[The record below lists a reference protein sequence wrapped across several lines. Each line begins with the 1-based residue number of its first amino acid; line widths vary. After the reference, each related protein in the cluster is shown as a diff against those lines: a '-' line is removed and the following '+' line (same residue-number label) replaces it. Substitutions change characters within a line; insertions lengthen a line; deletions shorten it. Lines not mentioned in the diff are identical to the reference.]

1 MRLIQI
7 LAALFLAVAV
17 DLLFWYMPNRPVP
30 LDPPPG
36 GKLASVSFAPYRD
49 GQSPLTAVYP
59 TPAQIEED
67 LVTVSAQ
74 AKSIRTYT
82 SREGLEILPELARKR
97 GVTITLGAW
106 LSPDVKKN
114 DGEIEALIKLANAYP
129 DVIKRVIV
137 GNEVLLR
144 RDLKVEQL
152 IGCLDRVRAAVKQ
165 PVSYADVWEWW
176 MKFPELH
183 GHVDYVTIHLLPY
196 WEDVP
201 ASIDGAITRIDFA
214 YRAIAAK
221 FPGKPILVGE
231 TGWPTQGRA
240 RGPAVPGVVEAA
252 RFTNGLIK
260 LAAKEGFDYNII
272 EAFDQNWKQALEGTV
287 GGHWGLYTADRAAKF
302 DVAKEAVA
310 DMNWRVL
317 AGISVGLT
325 ILLFVGTGGFA
336 LMPASALFHAGVST
350 TLATSLVLAGDRV
363 WSWAYYPVDVG
374 LGLVLMILEAVA
386 AFVVAAAIHDTLSGP
401 RLTVEIEPVPPL
413 PFSVQ
418 RIGSVTVLI
427 LTLAAA
433 IWAGLVVFD
442 GRYRGFPN
450 PHFLVTGLGLPLL
463 ILTRAAR
470 RPIGG
475 SIGAAAAFTNLFTTS
490 VPRAR
495 SPIAFRLLGW
505 VLVILAVLTVVAEG
519 FVPMESI
526 LYGQQPFLTAL
537 GEVEWIR
544 PNLTALGWAGL
555 LTTTAVP
562 FLASG
567 RSSSY
572 LWRPEVIGR

>member
-1 MRLIQI
+1 MRLLQI
-7 LAALFLAVAV
+7 LVVLVLAVAV
-17 DLLFWYMPNRPVP
+17 DFAFWSMPNRPVP

-59 TPAQIEED
+59 SPAQIEED
-67 LVTVSAQ
+67 VVTVSGQ

-82 SREGLEILPELARKR
+82 SREGLEILPDLARKH
-97 GVTITLGAW
+97 GVTITMGAW
-106 LSPDVKKN
+106 LSPDIEKN
-114 DGEIEALIKLANAYP
+114 DGEIAALIDLANTHP

-144 RDLKVEQL
+144 RDLTVEQL
-152 IGCLDRVRAAVKQ
+152 IGYLDRVRAAVKQ

-201 ASIDGAITRIDFA
+201 ASIDGAIGRIDAA
-214 YRAIAAK
+214 YRAIATK

-231 TGWPTQGRA
+231 TGWPTHGRA

-252 RFTNGLIK
+252 RFANGLIK

-287 GGHWGLYTADRAAKF
+287 GGHWGLHSANRVAKF
-302 DVAKEAVA
+302 DVAKEVIA
-310 DMNWRVL
+310 DVNWRVW
-317 AGISVGLT
+317 AGVSIALT
-325 ILLFVGTGGFA
+325 VLLFIGTGGFA
-336 LMPASALFHAGVST
+336 LMPGATLVHAAVST
-350 TLATSLVLAGDRV
+350 TLATSLTLAGDRV
-363 WSWAYYPVDVG
+363 WSWAYYPVDRA
-374 LGLVLMILEAVA
+374 LGVALILVETIA
-386 AFVVAAAIHDTLSGP
+386 AFVVAAAVHDTLSGP
-401 RLTVEIEPVPPL
+401 RLTIDFERVSPQ
-413 PFSVQ
+413 PFSTQ
-418 RIGSVTVLI
+418 RIGGIAVVVLA
-427 LTLAAA
+427 LAAA
-433 IWAGLVVFD
+433 VWAGLLVFD

-463 ILTRAAR
+463 ILARAAR
-470 RPIGG
+470 RPIAG
-475 SIGAAAAFTNLFTTS
+475 SLGAAAALSNLFSPS
-490 VPRAR
+490 VPRGPN
-495 SPIAFRLLGW
+495 PILLRALGW
-505 VLVILAVLTVVAEG
+505 ILLILAVLTVIAEG

-526 LYGQQPFLTAL
+526 LYGQQPFLVAL
-537 GEVEWIR
+537 GEVEWVR

-555 LTTTAVP
+555 LTLTAVP

-567 RSSSY
+567 RSHSY
-572 LWRPEVIGR
+572 F

>member
-1 MRLIQI
+1 MRLLQI
-7 LAALFLAVAV
+7 LVVLFVAVAGE
-17 DLLFWYMPNRPVP
+17 LLFWYAPNRPVP

-59 TPAQIEED
+59 SPTQIEED
-67 LVTVSAQ
+67 VVTVSRQ

-82 SREGLEILPELARKR
+82 SREGLEILPGLARR
-97 GVTITLGAW
+97 HGLAVTMGAW
-106 LSPDVKKN
+106 LSPDLEKN
-114 DGEIEALIKLANAYP
+114 EGEIKALIDLANANP
-129 DVIKRVIV
+129 DVITRVIV

-144 RDLKVEQL
+144 RDLKVDQL
-152 IGCLDRVRAAVKQ
+152 IGYLDRVRAAVKQ

-201 ASIDGAITRIDFA
+201 ASIDGAIERIDAA

-231 TGWPTQGRA
+231 TGWPTHGRA

-287 GGHWGLYTADRAAKF
+287 GGHWGLYSADRVAKF
-302 DVAKEAVA
+302 DVAREAVA
-310 DMNWRVL
+310 DVNWRVL
-317 AGISVGLT
+317 AGISAGLT
-325 ILLFVGTGGFA
+325 IVLFVVSGGFA
-336 LMPASALFHAGVST
+336 LMPGACVIHAVVSA
-350 TLATSLVLAGDRV
+350 TLSVSLVLAGDRV

-374 LGLVLMILEAVA
+374 VGVGLLIVEAIA
-386 AFVVAAAIHDTLSGP
+386 AFVLAAAVHDTLSGP
-401 RLTVEIEPVPPL
+401 RLTVEFEPVSPS
-413 PFSVQ
+413 PFSM
-418 RIGSVTVLI
+418 RWIGGIAVVALA
-427 LTLAAA
+427 LAAA
-433 IWAGLVVFD
+433 VWAGLVVFD
-442 GRYRGFPN
+442 GRYRGLPN
-450 PHFLVTGLGLPLL
+450 PHFLVTGLGVPLL

-470 RPIGG
+470 RPIAG
-475 SIGAAAAFTNLFTTS
+475 SIGAAAALSNLLSPS
-490 VPRAR
+490 VPRGPAPLLPR
-495 SPIAFRLLGW
+495 AFGW
-505 VLVILAVLTVVAEG
+505 ILVILAVLTVVAEG

-526 LYGQQPFLTAL
+526 LYGQQPFFVAL
-537 GEVEWIR
+537 AEVEWAR

-555 LTTTAVP
+555 LVSTAIP

-567 RSSSY
+567 RPSSY
-572 LWRPEVIGR
+572 L